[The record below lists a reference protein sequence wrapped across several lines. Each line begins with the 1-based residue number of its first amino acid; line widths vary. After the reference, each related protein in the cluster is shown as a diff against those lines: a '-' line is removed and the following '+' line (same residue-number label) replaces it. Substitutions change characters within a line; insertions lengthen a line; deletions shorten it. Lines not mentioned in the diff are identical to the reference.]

1 MSDLKSVNVDSAEIA
16 KFEAI
21 ATRWW
26 DLESEFKPL
35 HEINPLRT
43 NYIEEHAPL
52 AGKKVLDVG
61 CGGGILSEG
70 MALRGAQVTGLDLGQ
85 ANLDTAN
92 LHALESGVQVDYQC
106 VPVEDFADAHPES
119 FDIVT
124 CLEMLEHVPNPESI
138 VRACAKLVKPGG
150 KVFFSTINR
159 NPKSYLMA
167 VIGAEYILKLV
178 PTGTHDY
185 EKFIKPAELARWC
198 RPVGLTQVHMTG
210 MTYNPI
216 SKNYK
221 LVDNDVDVNYLVAC
235 EKAADKKASAES
247 AE

>member
-198 RPVGLTQVHMTG
+198 RPVGLTQIHMTG

-247 AE
+247 A

>member
-198 RPVGLTQVHMTG
+198 RPVGLTQIHMTG

-235 EKAADKKASAES
+235 EKATDKKASGES
-247 AE
+247 A

>member
-1 MSDLKSVNVDSAEIA
+1 MANVDQGEIA
-16 KFEAI
+16 KFESI

-26 DLESEFKPL
+26 DMESEFKPL

-43 NYIEEHAPL
+43 NYIEEFAPL

-70 MALRGAQVTGLDLGQ
+70 MAQRGADVTGIDLGD
-85 ANLDTAN
+85 ANLTTAK
-92 LHALESGVQVDYQC
+92 LHALESGVKVDYQC
-106 VPVEDFADAHPES
+106 VAVEDFAEQHAGE

-124 CLEMLEHVPNPESI
+124 CLEMLEHVPDPESI

-150 KVFFSTINR
+150 KLFFSTINR

-185 EKFIKPAELARWC
+185 GKFIKPAELARWC
-198 RPVGLTQVHMTG
+198 RRVDIQQLDMTG
-210 MTYNPI
+210 LTYNPI
-216 SKNYK
+216 TKVYK
-221 LVDNDVDVNYLVAC
+221 LDSNDVDVNYMVAC
-235 EKAADKKASAES
+235 TRPE
-247 AE
+247 